1 MGAGMPVP
9 EGLMG
14 EFQFEVN
21 RLRQENAELRYGKE
35 LKERD
40 FENVMYEN

>member
-1 MGAGMPVP
+1 MPQNLMVQGGDRAQSQAQGMGAGMPVP

-21 RLRQENAELRYGKE
+21 RLR
-35 LKERD
+35 
-40 FENVMYEN
+40 